1 MLRIFTWLLPGH
13 APVASVYLHVS
24 RPGCPARAGLIYI
37 QPRALLALLSG
48 PLKEP
53 ANPAS

>member
-1 MLRIFTWLLPGH
+1 
-13 APVASVYLHVS
+13 VS